1 MCVRIYMSVH
11 SELIEET
18 GRPPGQILGMWRYF
32 WPGWD
37 KFESWKFFHTFDGVM
52 T

>member
-1 MCVRIYMSVH
+1 MLIC
-11 SELIEET
+11 SELIEKLEDLW
-18 GRPPGQILGMWRYF
+18 GYF

-37 KFESWKFFHTFDGVM
+37 KFESWKIIHTFDEVM